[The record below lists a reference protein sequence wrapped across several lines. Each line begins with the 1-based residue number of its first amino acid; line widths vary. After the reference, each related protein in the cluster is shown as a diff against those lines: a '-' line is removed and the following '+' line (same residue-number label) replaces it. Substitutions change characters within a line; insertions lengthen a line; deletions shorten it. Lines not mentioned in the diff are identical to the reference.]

1 MTDGIVLQGAVLQ
14 SPAAAAGGTFA
25 KTWSE
30 VRVMATRSSRL
41 SLRAIDG
48 LVWALALPVVLMGL
62 FVYLF
67 GGAIHTGARYVDYV
81 VPGVLV
87 VCIGYSAVMT
97 CASVAHDLNE
107 GMVDRLRSMDVGGA
121 SFMAG
126 HVLASVARNLISAVL
141 VLGVAF
147 AMGFRPHASAL
158 DWLKALGVLALCVLA
173 YTWVTATLGALAR
186 SAEAAN
192 GMGFLVRLRRIPQ
205 QRLRPGE
212 EHGHLGAR
220 LRRPPANYA
229 HREHPAR
236 AARRDARHQ
245 HRDGRCLV
253 LRNHRRVSRAGR
265 VAVPIQDRRMTP
277 LRPICSRLGLMSPG
291 EPCAPH
297 CRTWCLPWGRSKRG
311 VERADPPLVR
321 ARIDLL
327 GREGSRRRPL
337 RHDRACRSGALTSV
351 GLASRQPT
359 SWEPGR
365 RGRK

>member
-192 GMGFLVRLRRIPQ
+192 GMGFLVAFVAYPSSAFVPVKNMATWVRGFADHQPITPIVNTLRG
-205 QRLRPGE
+205 LLDGTPGTNT
-212 EHGHLGAR
+212 GTA
-220 LRRPPANYA
+220 
-229 HREHPAR
+229 
-236 AARRDARHQ
+236 
-245 HRDGRCLV
+245 
-253 LRNHRRVSRAGR
+253 
-265 VAVPIQDRRMTP
+265 VA
-277 LRPICSRLGLMSPG
+277 
-291 EPCAPH
+291 
-297 CRTWCLPWGRSKRG
+297 WCLGTIAVS
-311 VERADPPLVR
+311 V
-321 ARIDLL
+321 
-327 GREGSRRRPL
+327 
-337 RHDRACRSGALTSV
+337 ALAGWLFQFRT
-351 GLASRQPT
+351 
-359 SWEPGR
+359 EE
-365 RGRK
+365 